1 MAGPPGRPVSARS
14 NPVEQAVVWLNDPL
28 NWTNPGGILDR
39 LGEHLT
45 ISAAA
50 VALGC
55 LVAWPIGLWLGHR
68 GRGGGLVVLISNV
81 TLAIPTLA
89 LLTIL
94 PLTFLGFGRPPVII
108 ALAVFAVPPL
118 LANAYTGVRQVD
130 PEVRDAARGM
140 GLSGGRLL
148 RRVELPLAVPYL
160 AAGFRTAAV
169 QVVATAALA
178 SFVNGG
184 GLGQIIRAGFGLDI
198 AAGGGQILAGGL
210 LVALLAIGV
219 ELLLAGVERVVTP
232 RPLRRVRHRAARR
245 AADAT
250 AGA

>member
-1 MAGPPGRPVSARS
+1 MNAF
-14 NPVEQAVVWLNDPL
+14 EQAVVWLNDPL

-55 LVAWPIGLWLGHR
+55 LVAWPIGLWLGHF
-68 GRGGGLVVLISNV
+68 GRGGGAVLLISNV
-81 TLAIPTLA
+81 TLAIPTIA

-94 PLTFLGFGRPPVII
+94 PLTALGFGQRPVIV

-130 PEVRDAARGM
+130 PETRDAARGM
-140 GLSGGRLL
+140 GLSGGQLL

-184 GLGQIIRAGFGLDI
+184 GLGQIISAGFGLGI
-198 AAGGGQILAGGL
+198 AVGGGQILAGGL
-210 LVALLAIGV
+210 LVALLALSV
-219 ELLLAGVERVVTP
+219 EVILATVERAVTP
-232 RPLRRVRHRAARR
+232 RPLRRVTRRANRR
-245 AADAT
+245 AAAI
-250 AGA
+250 AGS

>member
-1 MAGPPGRPVSARS
+1 MSAI
-14 NPVEQAVVWLNDPL
+14 EQAVLWLNDPL
-28 NWTNPGGILDR
+28 NWTNPGGVLDR

-45 ISAAA
+45 MSAAA
-50 VALGC
+50 VVLGC
-55 LVAWPIGLWLGHR
+55 LVAWPVGFWLGHT
-68 GRGGGLVVLISNV
+68 GRGGGLVVLVSNL
-81 TLAIPTLA
+81 TLAVPTLA

-94 PLTFLGFGRPPVII
+94 PLTFLGFGQPAVVV

-118 LANAYTGVRQVD
+118 LANAYTGIRQAD
-130 PEVRDAARGM
+130 PEARDAARGM
-140 GLSGGRLL
+140 GFSGWQVL

-198 AAGGGQILAGGL
+198 AAGGGQILAGGV
-210 LVALLAIGV
+210 LVAGLAILV
-219 ELLLAGVERVVTP
+219 ELLLALVERMVTP
-232 RPLRRVRHRAARR
+232 RPLRRARPRAGRR
-245 AADAT
+245 AASAL
-250 AGA
+250 AGG